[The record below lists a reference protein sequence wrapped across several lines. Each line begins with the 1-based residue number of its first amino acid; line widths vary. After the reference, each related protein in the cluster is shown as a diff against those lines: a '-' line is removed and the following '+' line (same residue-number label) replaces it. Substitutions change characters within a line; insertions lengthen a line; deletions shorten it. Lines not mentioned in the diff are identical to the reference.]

1 MSNTE
6 DQERRGDD
14 RRGGEESADD
24 FVAESSFEQGAD
36 DFVAESLEEAD
47 KVEQRQKRTMRL
59 LSGVAMAGLVASV
72 AYSLQFELSMFP
84 SVLATAIILASGSA
98 MAGGLLGFLFGLPRG
113 RRAES
118 QPLRQSSAQSPATAI
133 PSNGTLNTGREAAT
147 RPNTNLED
155 ISDWLTKILVGV
167 GLTQLAAIG
176 DALGRLANAVAP
188 SLGGADSSAAFGLAL
203 VLTFALT
210 GFLVGYLWTR
220 FYIPAAFER
229 AESDVRDELRELR
242 EDTASNFTAL
252 ARKAATLPEQVQ
264 KQVEQTMQQPEV
276 STPQR
281 AVDRARDF
289 AEEYDRARRSLPS
302 GPARTFEMS
311 RIVSS
316 VRASAAELV
325 LSEEDIR
332 KLFKESEGGRIV
344 ALTLI
349 AATHNAGFADLVR
362 EAILRPASA
371 FEQYQALQAA
381 KALVEASDL
390 SLADR
395 RELGAA
401 IEEQMKPGRYITRQT
416 DRWPVAQ
423 AILRR
428 L

>member
-1 MSNTE
+1 
-6 DQERRGDD
+6 
-14 RRGGEESADD
+14 
-24 FVAESSFEQGAD
+24 V
-36 DFVAESLEEAD
+36 EEAD

-118 QPLRQSSAQSPATAI
+118 QPLGQSSAQPPATAI
-133 PSNGTLNTGREAAT
+133 PSNGTPNTGREAAT

-229 AESDVRDELRELR
+229 AESDVQDELRELR
-242 EDTASNFTAL
+242 KATASSFTAL

-264 KQVEQTMQQPEV
+264 KQVQQTMQPEV

-281 AVDRARDF
+281 AVARAREF

-316 VRASAAELV
+316 VRASAAELQ
-325 LSEEDIR
+325 LSAEDIR

-349 AATHNAGFADLVR
+349 AATRNAGLADLVR

-381 KALVEASDL
+381 GALVEDSDL